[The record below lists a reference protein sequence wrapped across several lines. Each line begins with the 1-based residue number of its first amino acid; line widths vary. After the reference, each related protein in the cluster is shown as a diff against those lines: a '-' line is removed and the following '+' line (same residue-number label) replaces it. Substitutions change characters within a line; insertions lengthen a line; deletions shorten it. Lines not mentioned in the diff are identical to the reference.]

1 MSERPK
7 RTGVMLAYP
16 FEESRLAKWAPPYVV
31 QPKLDG
37 ERCRLINDGR
47 VCLLLSST
55 EEIITSV
62 PHINRMAPHVMPI
75 GEWDGELY
83 VHGWTFEQIHSVVSR
98 SVNLHE
104 NYAEMQFHCFDHVVF
119 DEPQLSRTIT
129 MKSLDDILGQAGHF
143 RVVPSF
149 IANDLDDIMKLRTEF
164 MTKGY
169 EGIIV
174 RHSDATYVRKRS
186 TGIMKFKPKKTDAYL
201 IVGHMEERD
210 KYGNPK
216 NRLGALVCRGDD
228 GTEFN
233 VGSGFTSAQR
243 ENLWANPESLHGLF
257 VKIEYQAMT
266 PGRGVPRFPIFC
278 SIIGQDDAMLCEL
291 NRKLY

>member
-1 MSERPK
+1 
-7 RTGVMLAYP
+7 MLAYP
-16 FEESRLAKWAPPYVV
+16 FEEKRLAKWAPPYVV

-62 PHINRMAPHVMPI
+62 PHINKLAPRVMPV
-75 GEWDGELY
+75 GEYDGELY

-104 NYAEMQFHCFDHVVF
+104 TYYEMQFHCFDTVKL
-119 DEPQLSRTIT
+119 DEPQLARTIEL
-129 MKSLDDILGQAGHF
+129 MKLDALLQYEQSKPF

-149 IANDLDDIMKLRTEF
+149 IAQNFEDIMKLREKF
-164 MTKGY
+164 MADGY

-174 RHSDATYVRKRS
+174 RHSDALYIRKRS
-186 TGIMKFKPKKTDAYL
+186 TYMMKFKPKKTDAYL
-201 IVGHMEERD
+201 IVGHEEERD
-210 KYGNPK
+210 KFGMPK

-228 GTEFN
+228 GTEFS
-233 VGSGFTSAQR
+233 VGSGFTAAQR
-243 ENLWANPESLHGLF
+243 ELLWVNPESLHGMF

-278 SIIGQDDAMLCEL
+278 SIIGMDDAGVVEP
-291 NRKLY
+291 NRRLY